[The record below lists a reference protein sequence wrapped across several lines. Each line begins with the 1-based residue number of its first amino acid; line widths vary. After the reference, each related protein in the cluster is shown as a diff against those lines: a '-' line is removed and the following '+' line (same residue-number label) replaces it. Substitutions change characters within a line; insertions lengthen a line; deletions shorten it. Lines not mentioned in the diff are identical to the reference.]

1 VLSSVRSGHRRWTR
15 PHAPAA
21 PLGVGFIAMGL
32 LLAAELGV
40 PVLLRGLLPVEGF
53 TDRDLGSGAA
63 YYGSLLLVGLLP

>member
-1 VLSSVRSGHRRWTR
+1 
-15 PHAPAA
+15 
-21 PLGVGFIAMGL
+21 MGL